1 MIYDLPETYIN
12 DICKKLPFHVRN
24 RMGGRIEGERRIYRI
39 NMEHFQ
45 PMDDNQMDE
54 YVTEIGRNFPRPEEG
69 NQLPPMQLEQHYI
82 L

>member
-1 MIYDLPETYIN
+1 M
-12 DICKKLPFHVRN
+12 
-24 RMGGRIEGERRIYRI
+24 GRIEGERRIYRI
-39 NMEHFQ
+39 N
-45 PMDDNQMDE
+45 MDE